1 MSNARN
7 AMYLLPLSALLEA
20 GMELPVMLGCRA
32 VVAAAVTSGDEE
44 AAQIRRAP
52 HLVPACAAAVLPP
65 WRQ

>member
-1 MSNARN
+1 MSNTRN

-20 GMELPVMLGCRA
+20 GMELPVMLGSNA

-44 AAQIRRAP
+44 AAQRRRAP
-52 HLVPACAAAVLPP
+52 HLVPDCAAAILPP